1 VSVNFTLLVAIG
13 YIPIH
18 LTFSIKDLAFPSDR
32 TYHFVFYGAIGPV
45 REIVMNRR
53 ITAATAISA
62 LLLASSPAFAID
74 PKAPTVQRTSA
85 VSSAQAEDG
94 GRKVAGVGGIFGCSA
109 DGSKQEIGAVAG
121 GLLGGFLGNR
131 VAGRGNRTL
140 GTILGGALGAAAGS
154 ALGCKLQKNDRDKA
168 ERAVEQAVL
177 TGKDQSWSN
186 PETGAS
192 GSVAVDADLARAGLA
207 NIKMAPD
214 VEPASGY
221 TSIGAAYVASSTVNI
236 RSAPGTNAAV
246 LNRLAP
252 GQRVWV
258 PAQVTGQP
266 WLLVSD
272 GGVAQGYVSAPL
284 MKRAVAAQVAANNC
298 RVVTQTVNVPG
309 EGAQSEKL
317 QACKGSDGNWSMT
330 RV

>member
-1 VSVNFTLLVAIG
+1 MFKTTTA
-13 YIPIH
+13 
-18 LTFSIKDLAFPSDR
+18 SI
-32 TYHFVFYGAIGPV
+32 
-45 REIVMNRR
+45 
-53 ITAATAISA
+53 AALG
-62 LLLASSPAFAID
+62 LLLAAGPARAID
-74 PKAPTVQRTSA
+74 PKAAQATSA
-85 VSSAQAEDG
+85 RTAANSYQDDG

-109 DGSKQEIGAVAG
+109 DGSKQVIGAGVG

-177 TGKDQSWSN
+177 TGQDQSWSN

-192 GSVAVDADLARAGLA
+192 GSVDVDGDLARAGLA
-207 NIKMAPD
+207 GLKMGPD
-214 VEPASGY
+214 VEPASNY
-221 TSIGAAYVASSTVNI
+221 TSVGAAYVASNTVNV
-236 RSAPGTNAAV
+236 RAAPSTGAAI
-246 LNRLAP
+246 LNRLGA
-252 GQRVWV
+252 GQRVWI
-258 PAQVTGQP
+258 PAQVAGQP

-284 MKRAVAAQVAANNC
+284 MRRAVATQVAANNC
-298 RVVTQTVNVPG
+298 KLVTQTVNVPG
-309 EGAQSEKL
+309 EASQSEKL

>member
-1 VSVNFTLLVAIG
+1 MTKVTVSTL
-13 YIPIH
+13 
-18 LTFSIKDLAFPSDR
+18 SI
-32 TYHFVFYGAIGPV
+32 T
-45 REIVMNRR
+45 
-53 ITAATAISA
+53 A
-62 LLLASSPAFAID
+62 LLLAATPAFAID
-74 PKAPTVQRTSA
+74 PKAPSSTNRTIA
-85 VSSAQAEDG
+85 ANAYQDDG
-94 GRKVAGVGGIFGCSA
+94 GRKVAGIGGIFGCSA
-109 DGSKQEIGAVAG
+109 DGNKQEIGAVAG

-131 VAGRGNRTL
+131 IAGRGSRTL

-154 ALGCKLQKNDRDKA
+154 ALGCKLQKNDREKA
-168 ERAVEQAVL
+168 ERAVQDAVV

-186 PETGAS
+186 AETGAS
-192 GSVAVDADLARAGLA
+192 GTVEVDEDLARAGIADL
-207 NIKMAPD
+207 KMGPD

-221 TSIGAAYVASSTVNI
+221 TSLGAAFVATANVNV
-236 RSAPGTNAAV
+236 RAAPGTNAAI
-246 LNRLAP
+246 LNRLAT

-266 WLLVSD
+266 WFLVSD

-284 MKRAVAAQVAANNC
+284 MKRAVATQIAASNC

-309 EGAQSEKL
+309 EGQQSEKL

>member
-1 VSVNFTLLVAIG
+1 MSKTIMIAAASTALVLG
-13 YIPIH
+13 
-18 LTFSIKDLAFPSDR
+18 SFPA
-32 TYHFVFYGAIGPV
+32 H
-45 REIVMNRR
+45 
-53 ITAATAISA
+53 
-62 LLLASSPAFAID
+62 AID
-74 PKAPTVQRTSA
+74 PKAATAPRTTS

-94 GRKVAGVGGIFGCSA
+94 GRKVAGIGGIFGCSA

-131 VAGRGNRTL
+131 IAGRGNRTL

-154 ALGCKLQKNDRDKA
+154 AVGCKLQKNDREKA

-192 GSVAVDADLARAGLA
+192 GSVDVDADLTRAGLA
-207 NIKMAPD
+207 DLKMARG

-221 TSIGAAYVASSTVNI
+221 SGINAAFVANGTVNV
-236 RSAPGTNAAV
+236 RAAPGTNAAV
-246 LNRLAP
+246 LTRLAP

-258 PAQVTGQP
+258 PAQVAGQP
-266 WLLVSD
+266 WYLISD

-284 MKRAVAAQVAANNC
+284 MKRAVATQIAANNC

-309 EGAQSEKL
+309 EAAQSEKL
-317 QACKGSDGNWSMT
+317 QACKGADGNWSMT

>member
-1 VSVNFTLLVAIG
+1 MLKRTTGTLV
-13 YIPIH
+13 
-18 LTFSIKDLAFPSDR
+18 T
-32 TYHFVFYGAIGPV
+32 
-45 REIVMNRR
+45 
-53 ITAATAISA
+53 IS
-62 LLLASSPAFAID
+62 LLAASGPAMAID
-74 PKAPTVQRTSA
+74 PKAAQSGTARTA
-85 VSSAQAEDG
+85 ATAYQDDG
-94 GRKVAGVGGIFGCSA
+94 GRKVAGIGGIFGCSA

-131 VAGRGNRTL
+131 IAGRGNRTL

-186 PETGAS
+186 AETGAS
-192 GSVAVDADLARAGLA
+192 GSVEVDEDLARVGLA
-207 NIKMAPD
+207 DLKMAPG
-214 VEPASGY
+214 VEPAAGY
-221 TSIGAAYVASSTVNI
+221 QAVNAAFVASGNI
-236 RSAPGTNAAV
+236 NVRAAPGTAAAIV
-246 LNRLAP
+246 SRLAA

-258 PAQVTGQP
+258 PAQVAGQP
-266 WLLVSD
+266 WYLVSD

-284 MKRAVAAQVAANNC
+284 MKRAVASQLAANNC

-317 QACKGSDGNWSMT
+317 QACKGADGNWSMT